1 MTENLET
8 SLHEDVLIE
17 TEEKPKHKWNVC
29 TILKFVLRI
38 LLGAFFIATAVMKLL
53 SLENF
58 ELYIYS
64 FNIFSF
70 AFSAVV
76 ARAVI
81 ALELLF
87 GALLIAKILYKQTWW
102 LTMAMLC
109 GFSLLLVYVAIFR
122 HDSNCHC
129 MGDIVELNPVLSI
142 VKNLIMMALLLI
154 IRKESDYVFKGKVSV
169 GIAILLA
176 SIAAPY
182 ALFPTD
188 SVYELFAKDR
198 KILNEQNFDTFM
210 QDSLT
215 QTLNVDEGN
224 FIFGYV
230 AAGCQFC
237 KLGTHKLKSIVDK
250 HGLDNQKVVYFIWG
264 KEDMIADFKKET
276 EATAF
281 RYVEINPIQS
291 IQITNGAFPTFVF
304 VQNGKIMKV
313 ADLKGLDEKYIVSFI
328 GK

>member
-1 MTENLET
+1 MTENLEQ
-8 SLHEDVLIE
+8 SLQEEVLIE
-17 TEEKPKHKWNVC
+17 TEEKPKRKLNVVQ
-29 TILKFVLRI
+29 ILKFVLRI
-38 LLGAFFIATAVMKLL
+38 LLGGFFIATAVMKLL

-58 ELYIYS
+58 EIYIYS

-70 AFSAVV
+70 ALSALV

-81 ALELLF
+81 ALELLL
-87 GALLIAKILYKQTWW
+87 GALLIAKIQYKKTWW
-102 LTMAMLC
+102 LTMAMLL

-129 MGDIVELNPVLSI
+129 MGDVVQLNPTISI
-142 VKNLIMMALLLI
+142 VKNLIMMALLMLVG
-154 IRKESDYVFKGKVSV
+154 KESDYVFKGKVAV
-169 GIAILLA
+169 GIAILVA
-176 SIAAPY
+176 AIAVPY

-188 SVYELFAKDR
+188 SVYALFSKD
-198 KILNEQNFDTFM
+198 KKVLNEQNFNAFM

-224 FIFGYV
+224 YIFGYV
-230 AAGCQFC
+230 AAGCQYC
-237 KLGTHKLKSIVDK
+237 KLGTRKLKSIVDK
-250 HGLDNQKVVYFIWG
+250 HDLDNSKIVYFIWG

-276 EATAF
+276 EATTF
-281 RYVEINPIQS
+281 RYAEIGPIQS

-304 VQNGKIMKV
+304 VQNGKIVKV
-313 ADLKGLDEKYIVSFI
+313 ADLKGLDEKFIVEFI